1 MVYNSIQ
8 WYTIV
13 FNSIQTNKYAVI
25 NYDIFVWKKKKFISL
40 QIYKLHNTKFLKEGS

>member
-25 NYDIFVWKKKKFISL
+25 NYDIFGLEKKEVYKFTNL
-40 QIYKLHNTKFLKEGS
+40 